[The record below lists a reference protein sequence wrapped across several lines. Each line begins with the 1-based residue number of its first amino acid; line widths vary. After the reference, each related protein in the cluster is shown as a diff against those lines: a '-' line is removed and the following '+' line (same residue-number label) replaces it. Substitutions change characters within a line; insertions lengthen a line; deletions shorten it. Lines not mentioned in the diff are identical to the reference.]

1 MDKSTEVKLMIVRF
15 DTHTESIRTNSP
27 EAEVKRIMAMAA
39 GQVIHIIYDGK
50 IIYNRIE
57 R

>member
-1 MDKSTEVKLMIVRF
+1 MKTTEPKLMIVRF

-27 EAEVKRIMAMAA
+27 EAEVKRIMAIAA

>member
-27 EAEVKRIMAMAA
+27 EAEVKRIMAIAA

>member
-1 MDKSTEVKLMIVRF
+1 MKTTEPKLMIVRF

-27 EAEVKRIMAMAA
+27 EAEVKRIMGLAA
-39 GQVIHIIYDGK
+39 GQVINIIYDGK
-50 IIYNRIE
+50 IIYTRIE